1 MKLNHCELG
10 ADVWADRTGAYA
22 INLLERDR
30 QCDKSVEKRTSK
42 PLEQLFWD
50 HWMSSPYIKLL
61 LRLPGQI

>member
-30 QCDKSVEKRTSK
+30 QCDKPVEK
-42 PLEQLFWD
+42 
-50 HWMSSPYIKLL
+50 
-61 LRLPGQI
+61 